1 MTSDDDD
8 FEMEEVEV
16 PKMSGSDVLVD
27 RTPTNNTVTSSTN
40 NATDDDDDEQWE
52 EVDLPGQPT
61 TSTQAPETGIQIT
74 ITDKSAEKS
83 KEKDNKTKTR
93 RAGPSAEERTARLA
107 SHKIHAVALIANAKH
122 RNKLLNDELLHAR
135 MLSLLPLHY
144 QLAFSSLTPS
154 NIPDPIERSRKFDK
168 ALKSLIDWW
177 RITFQVDYSL
187 KTLLTTPFADVQEDL
202 NRKRYKGKGKERDKG
217 ETNTSNN
224 YEVIR
229 SEKSLQKRALQMKG
243 SRDMSAQLFTALCR
257 ALNVPARL
265 VTSVQAVPYRVQ
277 SQSVSKPVISIDDSS
292 DDPDSALS
300 KKEKFMTWQQRQKS
314 GFKGDDEA
322 FIRGEAVVANKAPP
336 QIKLTSHYRK
346 SNKKPTNNSSDFTTS
361 SPPVFWTEVFSRP
374 DCRWIV
380 VDPIRNMIRT
390 KARNMM
396 DPQSLYKYNKMTY
409 VVAFEEDGYGKDV
422 TPRYAKQFATRTV
435 KQRPPSKNFDWW
447 DTVVRKIERPYRLAR
462 DDTEDAELHQAQ
474 FSEPMPQS
482 MQGFKDHPVYV
493 LERHLKR
500 EEVVNPPREIGRF
513 KGEIVYPR
521 ANVQLLKTSENW
533 LRQGRVV
540 VEGAQPLKRV
550 KQRAV
555 TINKR
560 RVQEAAA
567 LAGEEEIMQALYA
580 RNQTELYKAPPV
592 VNGMVPKNKFG
603 NVDLYVPSMLPEDAA
618 HLPHKGIAKIAKK
631 LGVDYGEAVTGFEFR
646 QRRANPVISGIV
658 VDASHKDAI
667 LDAYDEWQSQQAEKE
682 HDKQLKEVYKQWQK
696 VVQGL
701 RIRERLK
708 EYRGA
713 DQQPHERIDEVTEVN
728 QLPGDGSHYQP
739 GIYEQS
745 LDAITKAK
753 KALPYGRLNEAQDE
767 ISTADA
773 STTNGGI
780 VDANLEE
787 VPIDDKDETKMDI
800 NVPAKIGQPVSLD
813 VLIEQQEQA
822 KQSNSSIHV
831 ANGEGY
837 PTRHSKRARE
847 SSSDVVTTGNKR
859 VTRSRISNN
868 ARDAARKENDEV
880 VKSALGISDEI
891 DDEYDEEE
899 DEVVDVSSDE

>member
-1 MTSDDDD
+1 M
-8 FEMEEVEV
+8 
-16 PKMSGSDVLVD
+16 
-27 RTPTNNTVTSSTN
+27 
-40 NATDDDDDEQWE
+40 
-52 EVDLPGQPT
+52 
-61 TSTQAPETGIQIT
+61 
-74 ITDKSAEKS
+74 
-83 KEKDNKTKTR
+83 
-93 RAGPSAEERTARLA
+93 
-107 SHKIHAVALIANAKH
+107 
-122 RNKLLNDELLHAR
+122 
-135 MLSLLPLHY
+135 
-144 QLAFSSLTPS
+144 
-154 NIPDPIERSRKFDK
+154 
-168 ALKSLIDWW
+168 
-177 RITFQVDYSL
+177 
-187 KTLLTTPFADVQEDL
+187 
-202 NRKRYKGKGKERDKG
+202 
-217 ETNTSNN
+217 
-224 YEVIR
+224 
-229 SEKSLQKRALQMKG
+229 
-243 SRDMSAQLFTALCR
+243 
-257 ALNVPARL
+257 
-265 VTSVQAVPYRVQ
+265 
-277 SQSVSKPVISIDDSS
+277 
-292 DDPDSALS
+292 
-300 KKEKFMTWQQRQKS
+300 
-314 GFKGDDEA
+314 
-322 FIRGEAVVANKAPP
+322 
-336 QIKLTSHYRK
+336 
-346 SNKKPTNNSSDFTTS
+346 
-361 SPPVFWTEVFSRP
+361 
-374 DCRWIV
+374 
-380 VDPIRNMIRT
+380 
-390 KARNMM
+390 
-396 DPQSLYKYNKMTY
+396 
-409 VVAFEEDGYGKDV
+409 
-422 TPRYAKQFATRTV
+422 
-435 KQRPPSKNFDWW
+435 
-447 DTVVRKIERPYRLAR
+447 
-462 DDTEDAELHQAQ
+462 
-474 FSEPMPQS
+474 
-482 MQGFKDHPVYV
+482 
-493 LERHLKR
+493 
-500 EEVVNPPREIGRF
+500 NPPREIGRF

-728 QLPGDGSHYQP
+728 QLQGDDGSHYQP

-745 LDAITKAK
+745 LDTITKAK

-767 ISTADA
+767 VSTAEA

-847 SSSDVVTTGNKR
+847 SSSDVVTTGYKR